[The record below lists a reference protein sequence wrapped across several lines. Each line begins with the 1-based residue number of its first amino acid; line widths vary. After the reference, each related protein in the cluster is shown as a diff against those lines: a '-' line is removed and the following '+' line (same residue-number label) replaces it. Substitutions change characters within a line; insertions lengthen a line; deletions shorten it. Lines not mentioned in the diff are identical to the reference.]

1 MFGNGELNAAFQDR
15 QTVRDLRIELLAEHL
30 GQDTSHLDDRAALTL
45 FGRVAREN
53 TYRLDRDN
61 HAWQGLAF
69 ALDPATYGHP
79 AGR

>member
-1 MFGNGELNAAFQDR
+1 MGMNGSDR
-15 QTVRDLRIELLAEHL
+15 RA
-30 GQDTSHLDDRAALTL
+30 DRAALPLQL

-53 TYRLDRDN
+53 RRRFGVDN